1 MSKRNICEAHGDI
14 LDIIN
19 KRMARLNYSTDDTTE
34 YLVDMIDDLL
44 YYTGIIEDLTKEA
57 MEYGQSMENRLIAY
71 RSAIEDLGFRRNEK

>member
-57 MEYGQSMENRLIAY
+57 MEYGQSMENRLITY
-71 RSAIEDLGFRRNEK
+71 RNAIEDLGFRRNGK

>member
-57 MEYGQSMENRLIAY
+57 MEYGQSMENRLITY
-71 RSAIEDLGFRRNEK
+71 RNVIEDLGFRRNGK